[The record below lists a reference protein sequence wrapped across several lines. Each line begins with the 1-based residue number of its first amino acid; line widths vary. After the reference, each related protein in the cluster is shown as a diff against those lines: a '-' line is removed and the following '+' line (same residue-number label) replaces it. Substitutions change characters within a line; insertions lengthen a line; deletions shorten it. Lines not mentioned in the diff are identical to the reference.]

1 MSIFLSMNTIIS
13 FPNWSNA
20 LNTAELPEKEKTRHR
35 IIINWFLGHLKRERC
50 PASVD
55 SARAFLEGLIARR
68 RPKDWQVEQWRE
80 GLNWFFREAPSKRR
94 TAERPVKRADAVGG
108 TDAGS
113 SRTAPAGSCGGAERP
128 VGEGS
133 PVVVDGRREYAHTI
147 AEMQAQVPL
156 DPWYEETV
164 RLMRVRHLAY
174 RTEETYLSWIRRMER
189 FHGQKEGLES
199 FGEADLKRFLSY
211 IAVEEGVAG
220 STQKVA
226 LNAGV
231 FFLREVR
238 KMKLGDF
245 SDYVEANPKK
255 YYPVVYSRGE
265 IKRLLDGLRSKWRLM
280 AQLQYGCGLRISEL
294 CRLRVKDVD
303 LERGKLYLRA
313 SKGDKDRCV
322 PLPRSLHGALQ
333 EQLEADRQVHL
344 ADRKAGVPGVYMPG
358 ALERKMSRA
367 SQRWEW
373 FWLFPMT
380 SLSRDP
386 RGAADAPKRRHHVLP
401 RAYQKQLSTAA
412 VQAGIAKRSNSHV
425 LRHSYATHLLE
436 NGTNIR
442 TLQDLLGH
450 SCIETTMIYLHVMED
465 EKDATVSP
473 LDTL

>member
-1 MSIFLSMNTIIS
+1 MNITVS

-20 LNTAELPEKEKTRHR
+20 LKNADLPDEDKSRHR

-50 PASVD
+50 PASVQ
-55 SARAFLEGLIARR
+55 SARTFIEGLIERR
-68 RPKDWQVEQWRE
+68 RPEAWQLEQWRE
-80 GLNWFFREAPSKRR
+80 GINWFFREAPSRR
-94 TAERPVKRADAVGG
+94 RVAERPHQRTKGGVREDREETCSGAGESSSAAAHSKADEAR
-108 TDAGS
+108 DF
-113 SRTAPAGSCGGAERP
+113 E
-128 VGEGS
+128 
-133 PVVVDGRREYAHTI
+133 DGRRAYAHTI
-147 AEMQAQVPL
+147 AEMQERVPL
-156 DPWYEETV
+156 DPWYDETS
-164 RLMRVRHLAY
+164 RLMRVRHLAPS
-174 RTEETYLSWIRRMER
+174 TEESYLGWLRRMER
-189 FHGQKEGLES
+189 FHGEKDGLES
-199 FGEADLKRFLSY
+199 FGEDDLKRFLSY

-238 KMKLGDF
+238 KFKLGDF

-265 IKRLLDGLRSKWRLM
+265 IKRLLERLQAKWRLM
-280 AQLQYGCGLRISEL
+280 AQLQYGCGLRISEV
-294 CRLRVKDVD
+294 CRLRIKDVD

-322 PLPRSLHGALQ
+322 PLPRSLHEALQ
-333 EQLEADRQVHL
+333 EQLVAVRQVHE
-344 ADRKAGVPGVYMPG
+344 ADRKAGIPGVHMPG
-358 ALERKMSRA
+358 ALGRKMSRA

-373 FWLFPMT
+373 FWLFPMK
-380 SLSRDP
+380 SLSKDP

-401 RAYQKQLSTAA
+401 RAYQKELSKAA
-412 VQAGIAKRSNSHV
+412 VLADIAKRSNSHV

-442 TLQDLLGH
+442 TLQDFLGH
-450 SCIETTMIYLHVMED
+450 ACIETTMIYLHVMED
-465 EKDATVSP
+465 QKDATVSP